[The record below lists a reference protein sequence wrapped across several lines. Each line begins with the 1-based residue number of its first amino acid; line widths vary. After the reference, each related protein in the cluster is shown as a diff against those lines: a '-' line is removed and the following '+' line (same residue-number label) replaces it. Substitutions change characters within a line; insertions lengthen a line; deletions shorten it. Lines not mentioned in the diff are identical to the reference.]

1 MSRRFATTLCG
12 LSILAT
18 LGLPIRAADAPQA
31 PVAPPPAAANL
42 PETAALPLDPA
53 VRTGKLPNGLTYFI
67 RRNTRPEKRADL
79 WLAVNAGSTLEDDDQ
94 QGLAHFVEHMAFRGT
109 KNFKKLEI
117 INFLERVGMKFGPDV
132 NAFTSF
138 DETVYQLT
146 VPTDDAAII
155 DKSIAILG
163 DWSQNVTFD
172 DADIDKE
179 RGVVVEEW
187 RLGRGAEARMRDK
200 QFPVLFQ
207 GSRYADRLTIGK
219 KEILETAPHDAI
231 RRFYRD
237 WYRPDL
243 MAVIAVGDFD
253 PDKIEKAIKTRF
265 AKLKNPKNERPRQLY
280 PVPGHD
286 GTLVSVA
293 TDPEATSTRVSVYYK
308 LPKAGDTLVS
318 DYRRQLVEQ
327 LYHQMIDARL
337 DELRQR
343 PDPPFLSAFSSSGSF
358 VRTKD
363 VVFQSAT
370 VQESG
375 LGRGLDALLVEL
387 ARVDKHGFLDTELD
401 RAKKEMLRYFEQ
413 AYKER
418 DKEESTRFTYEI
430 MSHFLE
436 GESMP
441 GIEVELG
448 LARRLLPEI
457 KLDEVNHLAQG
468 WVGDKNRVILVNGPA
483 KVAASLPDEAGIRG
497 IFEAAQTKTVEPWVD
512 RVRDEALVSNP
523 PEPGTI
529 AEESTI
535 PEIGV
540 TRWKLSNGVVVL
552 LKPTDFKNDQVVLSA
567 FSPGGSSLVPDERY
581 VSASF
586 AGEVLSEGGLGSFDR
601 VELNKALT
609 GKIANASGFIGELEE
624 GVRANASPQDLET
637 MFQLV
642 YLKFTAPRLD
652 PAAFDA
658 WKTRTKASI
667 ENRLARP
674 ETVFN
679 DKLQVTMAQG
689 HFRRRPMSGAIIDE
703 IDPKVSDEVW
713 RDRFKDAGD
722 FTFGIV
728 GAIKLDEIKP
738 LVLRYLG
745 GLPAAGRV
753 EMWKDVGVRPPTG
766 VVNVEVKKGIE
777 PKSQVRITFTGPA
790 KWTRE
795 DDHLVSALGS
805 ALRIRL
811 REVLREDM
819 GGVYGVGASGGISRR
834 PVEQYFFSVSFGCA
848 PERVAE
854 LQKAVFD
861 VLDAA
866 KKDGFSDEIVGKV
879 KEQETREQE
888 TSLRENYYWLFQLLD
903 AARYGEDP
911 KLILKYGDLVKKVAS
926 DSLRDTAKKYL
937 DTQRMVTGI
946 LYPEGAPTAAPA
958 EPGAGTKQ

>member
-1 MSRRFATTLCG
+1 MSHRLAVRPCG
-12 LSILAT
+12 LGLLVVLLA
-18 LGLPIRAADAPQA
+18 PVRAADT
-31 PVAPPPAAANL
+31 PVAAAPPPAAAML
-42 PETAALPLDPA
+42 PDSAPLPIDPA
-53 VRTGKLPNGLTYFI
+53 VRTGKLPNGLSYFV
-67 RRNTRPEKRADL
+67 RRNTRPEKRANF
-79 WLAVNAGSTLEDDDQ
+79 WLAVDAGSVLEDDDQ

-117 INFLERVGMKFGPDV
+117 INFLERIGMKFGPDV

-146 VPTDDAAII
+146 VPTDDPAIV
-155 DKSIAILG
+155 DTSLRILA
-163 DWSQNVTFD
+163 DWSSNVTFA

-200 QFPVLFQ
+200 QFPVLFK
-207 GSRYADRLTIGK
+207 GSRYAERLTIGK
-219 KEILETAPHDAI
+219 KEILENAPHDAI

-237 WYRPDL
+237 WYVPDR

-253 PDKIEKAIKTRF
+253 PDAIVKAIKSRF
-265 AKLKNPKNERPRQLY
+265 GKLKSPKKERPRELY

-286 GTLVSVA
+286 ETLVSIA
-293 TDPEATSTRVSVYYK
+293 TDTEATSTRVSVYYK
-308 LPKAGDTLVS
+308 LPKAGNTLVA

-343 PDPPFLSAFSSSGSF
+343 PDPPFLFAFSSSGSF

-363 VVFQSAT
+363 VVFQTAG

-375 LGRGLDALLVEL
+375 LARGLDTLLVEL
-387 ARVDKHGFLDTELD
+387 ARVDQHGFNESELE
-401 RAKKEMLRYFEQ
+401 RAKTKSLRFYEQ

-418 DKEESTRFTYEI
+418 DKEESIGFTGEI
-430 MSHFLE
+430 LNHFLE
-436 GESMP
+436 GEAMP

-448 LARRLLPEI
+448 LARRFLPAI
-457 KLDEVNHLAQG
+457 KVEDVNHLAQG
-468 WVGDKNRVILVNGPA
+468 WVGGKNRVILVNGPE
-483 KVAASLPDEAGIRG
+483 KVAASLPTEEGIRG
-497 IFEAAQTKTVEPWVD
+497 IFQAASSKPVEPWVD
-512 RVRDEALVSNP
+512 RVRNEALVPNP

-529 AEESTI
+529 ADASAI
-535 PEIGV
+535 QEIGV
-540 TRWKLSNGVVVL
+540 TRWKLSNGVVIY

-567 FSPGGSSLVPDERY
+567 FSPGGSSLLPDDRY

-586 AGEVLSEGGLGSFDR
+586 AGEVLSEGGVGHFDR
-601 VELNKALT
+601 VELTKALA
-609 GKIANASGFIGELEE
+609 GKIVGASGFVGDLEE
-624 GVRANASPQDLET
+624 GVRGSASPDDLET
-637 MFQLV
+637 LFQLV
-642 YLKFTAPRLD
+642 YLGFVAPRAD
-652 PAAFDA
+652 AAAFDA
-658 WKTRTKASI
+658 WKARTKASI

-679 DKLQVTMAQG
+679 DKMQVTMAQG
-689 HFRRRPMSGAIIDE
+689 HFRRRPMSPDLVNE
-703 IDPKVSDEVW
+703 IDLKAAEEIW

-722 FTFGIV
+722 FTFGVV
-728 GAIKLDEIKP
+728 GAFKVDEIKP

-753 EMWKDVGVRPPTG
+753 ETWKDVGVRPPPG
-766 VVNVEVKKGIE
+766 VVNVDVKKGVE
-777 PKSQVRITFTGPA
+777 PKSQVRIAFTGPA

-795 DDHLVSALGS
+795 GAHLMDALSG

-811 REVLREDM
+811 REVLREDL

-834 PVEQYFFSVSFGCA
+834 PIEQYSFTVSFGCA

-854 LQKAVFD
+854 LQKAVSG
-861 VLDAA
+861 VLDAV

-879 KEQETREQE
+879 KEQETRDREVA
-888 TSLRENYYWLFQLLD
+888 LRENYFWLGQILD
-903 AARYGEDP
+903 AARFNEDP
-911 KLILKYGDLVKKVAS
+911 RLLLEYGKLVAKVTS

-937 DTQRMVTGI
+937 NDERVVVGV
-946 LYPEGAPTAAPA
+946 LYPETGAPASTAPSN
-958 EPGAGTKQ
+958 P